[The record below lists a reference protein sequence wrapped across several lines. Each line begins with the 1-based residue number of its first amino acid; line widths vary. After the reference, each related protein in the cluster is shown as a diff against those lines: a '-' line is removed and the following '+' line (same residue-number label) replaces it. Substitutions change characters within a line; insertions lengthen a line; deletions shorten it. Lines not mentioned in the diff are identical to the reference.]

1 MSTDSDPLLRAVAN
15 EDPACPDGR
24 RLAALGR
31 LFRLHSAPRPVELAD
46 DVLARINDLGQHDA
60 EAIDAFYDRGDAE
73 ADPALGRLAE
83 LARAIRPA
91 PIDCSAQVL
100 KRIRASSR
108 FAVFNQPESRDDG
121 TRRWRIWSAVVA
133 GHFAALLAF
142 AIFEVGFGRDA
153 GGTPGTGAAAAT
165 GPAQTVGEGDAT
177 HRAGAPALPP
187 NLPATWSDIRGL
199 GTDLFL
205 LRRFPEMRQ
214 EARRWYGMEGSAA
227 AVASGLGWIQG
238 RQDAASGAFGTLSGN
253 AERDLATQSL
263 AVLALLGEGFGD
275 KARTA
280 AARNGLG
287 WLRGRIFTG
296 APDDESGPD
305 RALAELSPVTA
316 GLTCLALV
324 EGGLLFGDETLRAQ
338 AEQCLAAIDRG
349 LPMQAG
355 AAGLGGF
362 SLLALETAQ
371 QGGLHVPGR
380 LLQHARQHIARAL
393 PGQDSDAGRLGLAAF
408 ARFIYGRGELGST
421 LNQIDRLDALAPTVT
436 SEHADPLGWFFATLA
451 LREAGG
457 KHWQQWSTALQ
468 GALSPLV
475 TSGGAQAGRVDP
487 ALIRFGETGGEVFAT
502 SLVVLNLQA
511 PYRYLPLAP
520 STR

>member
-1 MSTDSDPLLRAVAN
+1 MNDKKSTR
-15 EDPACPDGR
+15 
-24 RLAALGR
+24 
-31 LFRLHSAPRPVELAD
+31 
-46 DVLARINDLGQHDA
+46 
-60 EAIDAFYDRGDAE
+60 
-73 ADPALGRLAE
+73 
-83 LARAIRPA
+83 
-91 PIDCSAQVL
+91 
-100 KRIRASSR
+100 
-108 FAVFNQPESRDDG
+108 
-121 TRRWRIWSAVVA
+121 
-133 GHFAALLAF
+133 
-142 AIFEVGFGRDA
+142 
-153 GGTPGTGAAAAT
+153 
-165 GPAQTVGEGDAT
+165 
-177 HRAGAPALPP
+177 
-187 NLPATWSDIRGL
+187 
-199 GTDLFL
+199 
-205 LRRFPEMRQ
+205 
-214 EARRWYGMEGSAA
+214 
-227 AVASGLGWIQG
+227 
-238 RQDAASGAFGTLSGN
+238 
-253 AERDLATQSL
+253 L

-275 KARTA
+275 KSRTT

-305 RALAELSPVTA
+305 RALAELSPVAA

-380 LLQHARQHIARAL
+380 LLQHARHNIARTL
-393 PGQDSDAGRLGLAAF
+393 PGQDNDAGRVGLAAF
-408 ARFIYGRGELGST
+408 ARFIYGHGELGST
-421 LNQIDRLDALAPTVT
+421 LNQIERLDALAPSVT
-436 SEHADPLGWFFATLA
+436 TDHADPLGWFFATLA

-457 KHWQQWSTALQ
+457 KHWEQWSAALQ
-468 GALSPLV
+468 SALSPLV
-475 TSGGAQAGRVDP
+475 NSDGAQTGRVDP
-487 ALIRFGETGGEVFAT
+487 MRIRFGDTGGEIFAT